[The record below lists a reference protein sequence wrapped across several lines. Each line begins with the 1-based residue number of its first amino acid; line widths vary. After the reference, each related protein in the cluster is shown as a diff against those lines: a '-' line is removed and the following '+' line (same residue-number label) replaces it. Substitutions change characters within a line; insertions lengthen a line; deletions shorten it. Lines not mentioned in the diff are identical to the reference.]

1 MGEDKGEGDLISLHP
16 VLLPPWGEG
25 TSSKTTGKY

>member
-1 MGEDKGEGDLISLHP
+1 MKEEGSEGDLISPHP